1 MKLAVCANCHD
12 VVAIRLEYR
21 TCACGQLGVIAEP
34 PPNQYHVR
42 ITGPLDGVLALGGGK
57 IGPYEPVA
65 CYRIPVGDGVL
76 TEDVTICTHCP
87 ESHDPDIINATPESR
102 VAFREKRGL

>member
-1 MKLAVCANCHD
+1 MKLAVCAKCHD
-12 VVAIRLEYR
+12 VVAIRIEYR

-42 ITGPLDGVLALGGGK
+42 ITGPLDAVLALGGGT

-76 TEDVTICTHCP
+76 TDDVTICTHCP
-87 ESHDPDIINATPESR
+87 ENHDPDIVNAK
-102 VAFREKRGL
+102 AREWRRTRKENGL